1 MKDHLGTPFK
11 QRNTAI
17 QEYGND
23 RSDLV
28 NKDQDTSSRIT
39 ELDISIEAQ
48 NQQIIN
54 GTASPETIRKQLSE
68 YYNRVKIFTERN
80 ILSERNNSSLLTIS
94 TNQDVGPV
102 KIEISGTGDSC
113 LVVDGKNLCQSPNI
127 RTKTFNPQTHP
138 QTGLLITLP
147 SDRKAGSN
155 LLNIK
160 MCTPTASSK
169 DCVTKTQKI
178 TINPGTLQTITI
190 KPERTGD
197 NSTVGGMMTVFEV
210 KAFDKNKNPV
220 DRSTETYTITT
231 DTGQFLHEGRYTTG
245 FKINNFKNLKFYYQ
259 APENSINNSKAAIQ
273 ALSDTGRVMT
283 ERKQILLEGLPQ
295 VSYGTYDSNG
305 KLIPK
310 NLDKKTFTG
319 SIILTLPPTDTTHFI
334 DNKGI
339 RQLNKTFNQTG
350 LQRLEIRIQNSSG
363 KLISVDGKVTIYNK
377 DNLINIGTIAEKEV
391 LS

>member
-39 ELDISIEAQ
+39 ELDISIETQ

-54 GTASPETIRKQLSE
+54 STASPEVIRKKLSD
-68 YYNRVKIFTERN
+68 YYSRVKIFNERN
-80 ILSERNNSSLLTIS
+80 ILSERNNSSLLTI
-94 TNQDVGPV
+94 TANQDVGPV

-113 LVVDGKNLCQSPNI
+113 LIIDRKNLCQSPNI
-127 RTKTFNPQTHP
+127 RTETFNPQTHP
-138 QTGLLITLP
+138 KTGLLITLP
-147 SDRKAGSN
+147 DDWKAGSN
-155 LLNIK
+155 LLSIK
-160 MCTPTASSK
+160 ICTPTASSK

-178 TINPGTLQTITI
+178 TINPGILDTITI

-210 KAFDKNKNPV
+210 KAFDQKKNLV
-220 DRSTETYTITT
+220 DRSTETYTITA

-245 FKINNFKNLKFYYQ
+245 FKVNNFKNLKFYYQ
-259 APENSINNSKAAIQ
+259 APENSINNSKATIQ

-283 ERKQILLEGLPQ
+283 ERKQTLLEGFPQ

-305 KLIPK
+305 KQISK
-310 NLDKKTFTG
+310 NLDKKTSTFTG
-319 SIILTLPPTDTTHFI
+319 NITLTLPPTDTTHFI

-339 RQLNKTFNQTG
+339 RQLNRTFNQTG
-350 LQRLEIRIQNSSG
+350 LQRLDINILDKNN
-363 KLISVDGKVTIYNK
+363 KLIKVDSKVTVYNK
-377 DNLINIGTIAEKEV
+377 DNLVNIGTIA
-391 LS
+391 